1 MKQTA
6 THPKHGF
13 YTHREKKIKMGSLK
27 KFNEIWINNPM
38 RFNSRIL
45 LEFILITKYS
55 VIFS

>member
-38 RFNSRIL
+38 RFNSRTL
-45 LEFILITKYS
+45 LEFILITK
-55 VIFS
+55 